1 MCWCVSSISK
11 LTAGRPWLQVI
22 ATVYVYCCYIW
33 WTMARELKPRIRHC
47 TVHVRLFSWGV
58 TVATGLYPAPG
69 ADKWSHHV
77 RTAQDMGQC
86 AQPAL
91 HPSMQLRGCLPAV
104 CSLSF
109 TTCIVRAPWSA
120 LLRPRRVTRSQPPAR
135 SPLQRLGGVAA
146 ARAYRDERAELPA

>member
-1 MCWCVSSISK
+1 MYGFSLGGGS
-11 LTAGRPWLQVI
+11 LLPWDSTLHLEQI
-22 ATVYVYCCYIW
+22 N
-33 WTMARELKPRIRHC
+33 
-47 TVHVRLFSWGV
+47 
-58 TVATGLYPAPG
+58 
-69 ADKWSHHV
+69 WSHHV

-109 TTCIVRAPWSA
+109 TTCIVRASWGA